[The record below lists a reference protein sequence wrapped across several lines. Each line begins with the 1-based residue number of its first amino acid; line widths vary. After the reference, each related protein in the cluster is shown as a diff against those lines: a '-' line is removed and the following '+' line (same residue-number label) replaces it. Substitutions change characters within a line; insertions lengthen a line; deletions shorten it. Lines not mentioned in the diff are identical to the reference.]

1 MYLNFGHESSRN
13 TQFDTTSARPV
24 CSAGLQRRV
33 DTVGPGP
40 YCKRVIYEHLFRRA
54 GDKPVRVSLIGTGDY
69 GVSLLVSLRRISR
82 TVVTVVC
89 DRSLDAARA
98 ACRAAGVASDQV
110 VECSSASQVEDAVAR
125 GAIALVEDAM
135 IAIHGPCDVVVEC
148 TGAPEAGAVHAM
160 AAIDAHRHVAM
171 VNKETDGIVGPI
183 LARRAAEAGVVYT
196 PVDGDQHGLL
206 TGLVMWAQTLGL
218 RIISGGKAR
227 ETDFVYDDR
236 TGTVGYGRKQIEL
249 GARAAEIL
257 APIAA
262 GEHVTERVGARR
274 DAMIGLP
281 FVMPADL
288 CEMAIAA
295 NHTGLLPDR
304 PELWAPV
311 LRTNE
316 VPGVFCTRADGGIF
330 DREGRI
336 DVFGCLRR
344 ADEAGQM
351 GGEFIVVAVE
361 DAATRDFLGRKGLV
375 MNTTGTA
382 AMIYRPLHLLG
393 AETAISILCAAL
405 LGIPTGA
412 TDVTP
417 RVDLVGRARRAIA
430 PGTMLGP
437 ETIHTGELLE
447 PLLVPAKPIAGS
459 NPAPLYLAQS
469 CEIIRPLAAG
479 TVVTIADI
487 GEPSASRLWE
497 LRREQDRAFLG

>member
-1 MYLNFGHESSRN
+1 M
-13 TQFDTTSARPV
+13 
-24 CSAGLQRRV
+24 
-33 DTVGPGP
+33 
-40 YCKRVIYEHLFRRA
+40 IYEHLFRRT

-82 TVVTVVC
+82 TVVAVVC
-89 DRSLDAARA
+89 DKSIDAARS
-98 ACRAAGVASDQV
+98 ACAAAGIAADAI

-125 GAIALVEDAM
+125 GAVALVEDAM
-135 IAIHGPCDVVVEC
+135 LAIHGPCDVVVEC
-148 TGAPEAGAVHAM
+148 TGAPEAGAVHAA
-160 AAIDAHRHVAM
+160 AAIDARRHVAM
-171 VNKETDGIVGPI
+171 VNKETDGVVGPI

-206 TGLVMWAQTLGL
+206 TGLVMWARTLGL
-218 RIISGGKAR
+218 RIVSGGKAR
-227 ETDFVYDDR
+227 ETDFVYDD
-236 TGTVGYGRKQIEL
+236 TAGTVGYGRKQIEL
-249 GARAAEIL
+249 GARAAKIL

-262 GEHVTERVGARR
+262 DDDVTERLGARR
-274 DAMIGLP
+274 DAMSGLP

-316 VPGVFCTRADGGIF
+316 VPGAFCTRADGGILAG
-330 DREGRI
+330 EGRI

-361 DAATRDFLGRKGLV
+361 DEATRDFLGKKGLV
-375 MNTTGTA
+375 MNATGTV

-405 LGIPTGA
+405 LGVPTGA
-412 TDVTP
+412 ADVAP
-417 RVDLVGRARRAIA
+417 RVDLVGRARRAIP
-430 PGTMLGP
+430 PGTMLDP

-447 PLLVPAKPIAGS
+447 PLLLPARPITDA
-459 NPAPLYLAQS
+459 NPAPLYLAQG
-469 CEIIRPLAAG
+469 CEITRPVAAG
-479 TVVTIADI
+479 AVVTIAEI
-487 GEPSASRLWE
+487 GEPPGSRLRD
-497 LRREQDRAFLG
+497 LRREQDRAFL